1 MYASRVRRRFATVVC
16 TAAVSVAL
24 VPSMAGAQSAPSK
37 AAPLS
42 PPSLP
47 GSVAPALMPLPA
59 SMERGAGEMR
69 LDGNFAIVLEGY
81 REPRLDRAVRRLQQR
96 IERETGLIFLAS
108 KGQARSLL
116 TVRTA
121 GAGKPVQEL
130 GEDESYTLNVA
141 TGGATLTAPNPLGVL
156 RGMQTFLQLIH
167 QKKDS
172 QDKDSF
178 VLDAVTI
185 RDKPRFPWR
194 GLMLDSSRHFQPMP
208 QVLQELDAME
218 MVKMN
223 VFHWHL
229 SDDQGFRAES
239 HRYPKLQTMGSDGN
253 FYTQAEMREVVEY
266 ARDLGIRVVPEFDMP
281 GHARSWFVGY
291 PELAALPGPYTVV
304 HHYTVEDFQHPDPK
318 QDAAMDPSKEEV
330 YRFLD
335 GFLAEMTALFPDH
348 YFHIGGDECDGKQWD
363 ATPHVQ
369 EFMKAH
375 GMKDD
380 PALQAYFTG
389 RLQKLVTKHGK
400 IPIGWDEVL
409 QPDTPKDVVIHSW
422 RGQRSLF
429 QAASRGYRGILSA
442 GFYIDLNQ
450 PASQHYLVDPVVLP
464 PPDKNDPT
472 AKGVTVP
479 EHLTSEQEARILG
492 GEATEWTEYITPE
505 ILSNRVWPRSA
516 AIAERFWSPQATR
529 DVASLYTR
537 LGWISHELQ
546 MQGVNNGVV
555 MPGMVERIAG
565 TSATDR
571 LMVLAA
577 MVQPPLD
584 YTRES
589 VPGQAY
595 DEIRPLIHLVDAVPA
610 ESTTARHCAEL
621 AHAVAQGT
629 ATPAQHA
636 ELRAWL
642 MLWAGNDAEL
652 APALQESSL
661 TTDLAEIS
669 RNLSRTAVI
678 GLGALDRI
686 EASGKER
693 SRTTAQTQAELKEL
707 ERLTPAALRN
717 MAVAPVEE
725 LVAARP

>member
-1 MYASRVRRRFATVVC
+1 MLKLRVGHRLLI
-16 TAAVSVAL
+16 AVSGAAL
-24 VPSMAGAQSAPSK
+24 LVGVGQYAAGAQGTQAAAALLSTPLLQGSA
-37 AAPLS
+37 
-42 PPSLP
+42 
-47 GSVAPALMPLPA
+47 APALMPLPA
-59 SMERGAGEMR
+59 SMERGTGEMR
-69 LDGNFAIVLEGY
+69 LDENFVIVLEGY
-81 REPRLDRAVRRLQQR
+81 REARLDRAVKRLQAR
-96 IERETGLIFLAS
+96 IQSETGLILLPKKAEAQS
-108 KGQARSLL
+108 VL

-121 GAGKPVQEL
+121 GASKPVQEL
-130 GEDESYTLNVA
+130 GEDESYTLEVKA
-141 TGGATLTAPNPLGVL
+141 AGATLTAANPLGVL

-167 QKKDS
+167 P
-172 QDKDSF
+172 DKDGF

-239 HRYPKLQTMGSDGN
+239 HRYPKLQEMGSDGR
-253 FYTQAEMREVVEY
+253 FYTQAEIREVVAY
-266 ARDLGIRVVPEFDMP
+266 ARDRGIRVVPEFDMP

-304 HHYTVEDFQHPDPK
+304 HHYTVEDFEHPDPK
-318 QDAAMDPSKEEV
+318 QDAAMDPTKEAV

-335 GFLAEMTALFPDH
+335 GFLTEMTALFPDH

-375 GMKDD
+375 GIKDD

-389 RLQKLVTKHGK
+389 RVQKLVTKHGK
-400 IPIGWDEVL
+400 ISIGWDEVL
-409 QPDTPKDVVIHSW
+409 QPDTPKDVVIQSW

-442 GFYIDLNQ
+442 GYYIDLNQ
-450 PASQHYLVDPVVLP
+450 PATQHYLVDPTVLP
-464 PPDKNDPT
+464 PLDQNDPT
-472 AKGVTVP
+472 AKGVEVP
-479 EHLTSEQEARILG
+479 EHLTPEQEGRILG

-516 AIAERFWSPQATR
+516 AIAERFWSPQADR
-529 DVASLYTR
+529 DVVSMTAR
-537 LGWISHELQ
+537 LGWISHELR
-546 MQGVNNGVV
+546 MQGVENGGVIE
-555 MPGMVERIAG
+555 GMVQRIAG
-565 TSATDR
+565 TTATDR

-584 YTRES
+584 YSRES

-595 DEIRPLIHLVDAVPA
+595 DEIRPLIHMTDAVPA
-610 ESTTARHCAEL
+610 ESETARLFAEL
-621 AHAVAQGT
+621 AHAVAAGS
-629 ATPAQHA
+629 ATRTQHA
-636 ELRAWL
+636 EARAWL
-642 MLWAGNDAEL
+642 TLWVGNDTGL
-652 APALQESSL
+652 APTLEANALTMELIQVSH
-661 TTDLAEIS
+661 
-669 RNLSRTAVI
+669 NLSRTAAI
-678 GLGALDRI
+678 GLEALDRI
-686 EASGKER
+686 EGRGGKGRE
-693 SRTTAQTQAELKEL
+693 TTAQQQTELKEL
-707 ERLTPAALRN
+707 EKLTPAALRN
-717 MAVAPVEE
+717 MAAKPVEE
-725 LVAARP
+725 LVAVRP